1 MKIKKLPFNLK
12 STLFTTIVYL
22 IVIGFVCILLVSR
35 INVEIEKRVIS
46 DVAARAELCAH
57 TLDNKFS
64 SELEELE
71 QTAVIV
77 QYDATGI
84 EYIENLNLN
93 NIDDASYGVL
103 NINGDAL
110 VGQKLS
116 YSQYPTII
124 NTFKGNPGV
133 CFSDSGNVLF
143 SVPVYNGQNVK
154 YVLYKLYDCSTLAD
168 KFECDFGIDKT
179 LTVIADINDN
189 IILDFNSHNYFQ
201 ENDIKT
207 VAEKIS
213 KKISTS
219 ASAAVRFKADSKNS
233 CLFVAELS
241 YSDFYLVGIVD
252 YDAVSQDIYVVR
264 TLVIWT
270 FGLLGLLLII
280 ITIYLFGVEQKA
292 KESDE
297 LRQAKV
303 TAENASRAK
312 SDFLANMSHEIRT
325 PINAVIGMNEMILRE
340 SDDAS
345 VLGYAHNIKNASN
358 SLLSI
363 INDILDFSKIESGKM
378 EISEHEYTLRDILS
392 NIVSMVDIKAQS
404 KGLGFDVGVDPLIPA
419 KLYGDDVRI
428 TQIILNLLNNAVKYT
443 PKGEVKLSVDGED
456 CGAGVML
463 KITVSDT
470 GIGIKEED
478 LPSLFK
484 DFQRLDLSKNRNI
497 EGTGL
502 GLAITYNL
510 VNLMNGKIEVSSVY
524 GKGSEFCVYIPQRV
538 VSTALI
544 GQFTK
549 NEQKAVSKEKYTP
562 SFTAP
567 DAHIL
572 IVDDNKM
579 NILVA
584 KNLLKKTDIQI
595 TEALS
600 GYDALELMKKQRFDV
615 ILLDHMMPDLD
626 GIRTLQASK
635 TLIGNK
641 NEGVA
646 VIALTANV
654 ISGVREMYLEAGFSD
669 YIGKPI
675 DGEIFEKTLVKY
687 IDPSKLIFG
696 EAKAEAGVEEKVE
709 TGAENAAV
717 AENKAELSD
726 EIENEL
732 DAATGMRYCGDS
744 EELYAEVLQ
753 MYCDM
758 YSEQRAEL
766 DRMLAEEDYKNYTIL
781 IHALKST
788 SMNIGAVSLSKK
800 CLELEKAGK
809 AYNAGENAD
818 ENIRFIR
825 DNHDTVMNMYNDI
838 ISKATSFLKRQ
849 G

>member
-1 MKIKKLPFNLK
+1 MNNTNTKKLPFNLK

-35 INVEIEKRVIS
+35 INIEIEKRVIS
-46 DVAARAELCAH
+46 DVAKRAELCAH

-64 SELEELE
+64 AQLEQLEE
-71 QTAVIV
+71 TAVIV
-77 QYDATGI
+77 QNEATGI
-84 EYIENLNLN
+84 EYIKHLNTN
-93 NIDDASYGVL
+93 GIDGASYGIL
-103 NINGDAL
+103 NISGQAIVGTAL
-110 VGQKLS
+110 DYKE
-116 YSQYPTII
+116 YPTII

-133 CFSDSGNVLF
+133 CYNESGNVLF

-154 YVLYKLYDCSTLAD
+154 YVLYKLYDCATLAD

-179 LTVIADINDN
+179 LTVIADINDH
-189 IILDFNSHNYFQ
+189 IILDFNSNNYFD
-201 ENDIKT
+201 EHDIKT

-219 ASAAVRFKADSKNS
+219 ASAAVRFKSHKDNS

-270 FGLLGLLLII
+270 FGLLGLLLIT

-297 LRQAKV
+297 LREAKI

-340 SDDAS
+340 SDDNN

-378 EISEHEYTLRDILS
+378 EISEHNYALRDLLT
-392 NIVSMVDIKAQS
+392 NIVNMVDIKAQS
-404 KGLGFDVGVDPLIPA
+404 KGLGFKVVVDPLIPA
-419 KLYGDDVRI
+419 DLYGDDIRI

-443 PKGEVKLSVDGED
+443 PKGEVKLSVDGEE

-463 KITVSDT
+463 KISVTDT
-470 GIGIKEED
+470 GIGIKED
-478 LPSLFK
+478 DIPSLFK

-510 VNLMNGKIEVSSVY
+510 VTLMEGKIEVSSVY
-524 GKGSEFCVYIPQRV
+524 GKGSTFVAYIPQKV
-538 VSTALI
+538 TSKALI
-544 GQFTK
+544 GQFNVT
-549 NEQKAVSKEKYTP
+549 EQAVKEEKYTP
-562 SFTAP
+562 VFTAP

-584 KNLLKKTDIQI
+584 KSLLKKTQIQI
-595 TEALS
+595 TEAMS
-600 GYDALELMKKQRFDV
+600 GYDALEIMKKQKFDV

-641 NEGVA
+641 NIDVP

-654 ISGVREMYLEAGFSD
+654 ISGVKEMYLEAGFSD

-675 DGEIFEKTLVKY
+675 DGEIFEQTLRKY
-687 IDPSKLIFG
+687 ISPDKIIID
-696 EAKAEAGVEEKVE
+696 EAEKKPCEALSEEAVATVEEQK
-709 TGAENAAV
+709 AV
-717 AENKAELSD
+717 S
-726 EIENEL
+726 EISENEL
-732 DAATGMRYCGDS
+732 DTQTGMRYCGDS
-744 EELYAEVLQ
+744 EELYRDVLQ
-753 MYCDM
+753 MYCEM
-758 YSEQRAEL
+758 YEEQKADL
-766 DRMLAEEDYKNYTIL
+766 DRMLSEEDFKNYTIL
-781 IHALKST
+781 IHAVKST
-788 SMNIGAVSLSKK
+788 SMNVGAVELSKK

-809 AYNAGENAD
+809 ALNSGEDAD
-818 ENIRFIR
+818 ENAEFIR
-825 DNHDTVMNMYNDI
+825 ANHNAVMDMYKDI
-838 ISKATSFLKRQ
+838 VNKAQKYLS
-849 G
+849 